1 MILTGIFQT
10 VEFYVITS
18 VIAAAVVAYMAIPA
32 QRGEAKLHMLAGEL
46 FEGDFDAK
54 PSIEFH
60 CNDDGSVTLVRRG
73 ISGIYA
79 SGAVSIAIKV
89 IGFDLMIEERL
100 TQGSPLDMQMSEAQ
114 FNLDFL
120 APEWYH
126 IKYNS
131 ENIGRFCAASLHV
144 RPGLVLRKELTQ

>member
-32 QRGEAKLHMLAGEL
+32 QRGEVKLHLLAGEL
-46 FEGDFDAK
+46 FEGSRDAV

-60 CNDDGSVTLVRRG
+60 CNDDGSVTMLRRG
-73 ISGIYA
+73 LQGIHA
-79 SGAVSIAIKV
+79 SGAVSIAVKV

-100 TQGSPLDMQMSEAQ
+100 TQGSVLDLEMAEAQ

-131 ENIGRFCAASLHV
+131 EDIGRFCAASLHV
-144 RPGLVLRKELTQ
+144 RPGLVLRKELMQ

>member
-54 PSIEFH
+54 PFYRISLQRRRLGHSRQTRHLRHLRLRRRLYRHKSHRIRF
-60 CNDDGSVTLVRRG
+60 DD
-73 ISGIYA
+73 
-79 SGAVSIAIKV
+79 
-89 IGFDLMIEERL
+89 
-100 TQGSPLDMQMSEAQ
+100 
-114 FNLDFL
+114 
-120 APEWYH
+120 
-126 IKYNS
+126 
-131 ENIGRFCAASLHV
+131 
-144 RPGLVLRKELTQ
+144 

>member
-1 MILTGIFQT
+1 
-10 VEFYVITS
+10 
-18 VIAAAVVAYMAIPA
+18 
-32 QRGEAKLHMLAGEL
+32 
-46 FEGDFDAK
+46 
-54 PSIEFH
+54 
-60 CNDDGSVTLVRRG
+60 
-73 ISGIYA
+73 
-79 SGAVSIAIKV
+79 
-89 IGFDLMIEERL
+89 
-100 TQGSPLDMQMSEAQ
+100 MQMSEAQ